1 MGLSTIHASVL
12 DEKYHIRWFV
22 LITTK
27 SKEPINRQTVLYLY
41 LYLYL
46 YVGSSKILTTMVID
60 RYRAKCRVRLTMTY
74 QLHNGHAFNIFFSWN
89 EETAARS

>member
-22 LITTK
+22 LITIK
-27 SKEPINRQTVLYLY
+27 SKEPINRQTVLY

-60 RYRAKCRVRLTMTY
+60 RYRAK
-74 QLHNGHAFNIFFSWN
+74 
-89 EETAARS
+89 